1 MFGETKPCWDG
12 YVARGMKKKGDKMVP
27 NCVPEETVNSE
38 SVQSDNIEF
47 YKKLFGN
54 E

>member
-1 MFGETKPCWDG
+1 
-12 YVARGMKKKGDKMVP
+12 MVP